1 MDKILTVFNCFL
13 TNGKKAFT
21 YPFMLTITILLD
33 SDIQNSIED
42 NAYSNDDT
50 YVYGGVNVSFSF

>member
-1 MDKILTVFNCFL
+1 M

-21 YPFMLTITILLD
+21 YPFMLTVTTLLD

-50 YVYGGVNVSFSF
+50 SVYGGVNVSFLF